1 MGGRVEGKLVQS
13 AEHSVAVTA
22 TELGECRGRHHR
34 QHKLCRAPN
43 RWPAG
48 RHKRQCDAA
57 RYVSRFRSCL
67 LLAICWSA
75 GLT

>member
-1 MGGRVEGKLVQS
+1 MAESVNFVGSAQLRGYTSMGGRVEGKLVQS

-22 TELGECRGRHHR
+22 TELGEYRGRHHR
-34 QHKLCRAPN
+34 QHKLCHAPN

-57 RYVSRFRSCL
+57 
-67 LLAICWSA
+67 
-75 GLT
+75 

>member
-1 MGGRVEGKLVQS
+1 MGGPVKGDLVQS

-57 RYVSRFRSCL
+57 
-67 LLAICWSA
+67 
-75 GLT
+75 